1 MLKEFDMVWIILL
14 KVFKNTSHVISI
26 HSPPSFEFKFKL
38 KRDSMNKPPLLE
50 WIKLRLL
57 YW

>member
-1 MLKEFDMVWIILL
+1 MVWIILL
-14 KVFKNTSHVISI
+14 KVFKNISHVISI

-57 YW
+57 YL